1 MEAGAK
7 PPSPALCPHRQP
19 RASVTSPGTQQLSLA
34 ASERKERPLIFSA
47 KKPAV
52 RLPNQPGLL
61 FSPWWMLCL
70 LPKKLPGL
78 QAFGSRTLTRVQ
90 PSSTMGSGG
99 RGDLH
104 GRSGLGRTEIPACGD
119 LEPPWLATL
128 QFRTWVPGGRGRAR
142 RRGSGCGSLGGVGH
156 PASRTWG
163 FFPHVDPPEC
173 GLDLVTWGGS
183 PRFSRVPGLPPA
195 PGAVPESEGQRPAL
209 SWGGRWPFGLG
220 TRGIRDKEQ
229 PVSFPADF
237 RILE

>member
-128 QFRTWVPGGRGRAR
+128 QFRTWVWGAEAGHGGGALAAGAWGAWATPLPGHGA
-142 RRGSGCGSLGGVGH
+142 SSPMWTPQSVGW
-156 PASRTWG
+156 TW
-163 FFPHVDPPEC
+163 
-173 GLDLVTWGGS
+173 
-183 PRFSRVPGLPPA
+183 
-195 PGAVPESEGQRPAL
+195 
-209 SWGGRWPFGLG
+209 
-220 TRGIRDKEQ
+220 
-229 PVSFPADF
+229 
-237 RILE
+237 